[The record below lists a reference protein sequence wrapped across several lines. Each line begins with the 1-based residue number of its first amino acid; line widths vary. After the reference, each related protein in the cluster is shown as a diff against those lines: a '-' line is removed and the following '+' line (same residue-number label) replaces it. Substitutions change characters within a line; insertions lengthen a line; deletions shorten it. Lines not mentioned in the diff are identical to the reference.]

1 MGRWYCCND
10 SYVTVSTLQDVL
22 SEKVYILFF
31 SRTNQRP
38 LPSGAT
44 SGVKSSNFNGVGTSK
59 SPKIAVAPKCVDQSS
74 CKDIPSMSKSDKVS
88 SIRQIKLNGSG
99 SSSRRVPPTV
109 DRNADMHKSRNMN
122 MDGDAKDT
130 VYMEKLD
137 KDMSLIINGNGCS
150 KNKIIVDET
159 CPSIAGASENFI
171 TQNGALDSVKPDLYE
186 ANGTM
191 VKMVAEKGYNHLEL
205 QNSREN
211 GHTGTSELKR
221 KLEDSCI
228 LFAQDSHSRAKVKE
242 LKEVCVK
249 FYHNGFT
256 RFPYIMVLTRMWSEA
271 MLLNLPNYVFHCV
284 FVDIFLNSRGFDF
297 STI

>member
-1 MGRWYCCND
+1 
-10 SYVTVSTLQDVL
+10 
-22 SEKVYILFF
+22 
-31 SRTNQRP
+31 
-38 LPSGAT
+38 
-44 SGVKSSNFNGVGTSK
+44 
-59 SPKIAVAPKCVDQSS
+59 
-74 CKDIPSMSKSDKVS
+74 MSKSDKVS

-137 KDMSLIINGNGCS
+137 KDMSPIINGNGCS

-256 RFPYIMVLTRMWSEA
+256 RFPYIMVLIRMWSEA

-284 FVDIFLNSRGFDF
+284 FVDIFLNS
-297 STI
+297 